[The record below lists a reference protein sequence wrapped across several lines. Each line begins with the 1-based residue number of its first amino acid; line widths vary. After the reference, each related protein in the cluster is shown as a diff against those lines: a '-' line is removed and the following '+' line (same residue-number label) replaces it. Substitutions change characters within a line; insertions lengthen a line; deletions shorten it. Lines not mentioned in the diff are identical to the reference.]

1 MNDDFQHN
9 LQQHH
14 DAVGVF
20 IELLEAEQAMLTDAP
35 TSVDTLAGLTE
46 RKAEQAHAL
55 EALDGQRRALLAENG
70 YSADRLGGDSAAQE
84 HGCTAL
90 WQALIMRIDA
100 ARVQNQINGLAI
112 GNRLDH
118 TSRTLSFLQRATGQ
132 TLYGRAAIRN

>member
-55 EALDGQRRALLAENG
+55 EALDGKKKIEEDNNKG
-70 YSADRLGGDSAAQE
+70 
-84 HGCTAL
+84 
-90 WQALIMRIDA
+90 
-100 ARVQNQINGLAI
+100 INK
-112 GNRLDH
+112 
-118 TSRTLSFLQRATGQ
+118 
-132 TLYGRAAIRN
+132 